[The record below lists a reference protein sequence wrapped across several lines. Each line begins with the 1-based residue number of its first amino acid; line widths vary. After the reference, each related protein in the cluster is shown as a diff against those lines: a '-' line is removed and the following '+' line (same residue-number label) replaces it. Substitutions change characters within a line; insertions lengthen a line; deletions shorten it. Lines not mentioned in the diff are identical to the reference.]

1 MPQEP
6 EEEPEPIAW
15 ASANACKLGVDL
27 TVSYSN
33 GKLGSPPTDVK
44 VLQLTWDDVVSLV
57 EERGRSLPRTA
68 VDVMVDAV
76 EEFNDADGS

>member
-6 EEEPEPIAW
+6 EDDPEPIAW
-15 ASANACKLGVDL
+15 ASANACKIGVDL

-33 GKLGSPPTDVK
+33 GKEGSPPTDVK
-44 VLQLTWDDVVSLV
+44 VLQLSWDEVVSLV
-57 EERGRSLPRTA
+57 EERGRSLPRSA

-76 EEFNDADGS
+76 EEFNNGAGS